1 MGRIRGLSPQIAE
14 NLGRQIV
21 AGTIAEGES
30 FRLQDIGESF
40 SVSVTVAREVM
51 LALQNKGLVQG
62 RPRRGITV
70 LPRDSW
76 DLLDADILQWH
87 DNHLGPIIA
96 DLEESRELIE
106 PWAARTAAQSGSTA
120 HIELCRQAMDNLV
133 AATELGHTTAVTN
146 ADLAFHRALLKA
158 SGNSII
164 SQIGRVI
171 EPALKRRDELTMR
184 DRKKEDLTFLPLHE
198 AIIAAIERRDPEG
211 AGVASLRLIRE
222 SGTDSAEAFKK

>member
-1 MGRIRGLSPQIAE
+1 
-14 NLGRQIV
+14 
-21 AGTIAEGES
+21 
-30 FRLQDIGESF
+30 
-40 SVSVTVAREVM
+40 
-51 LALQNKGLVQG
+51 
-62 RPRRGITV
+62 
-70 LPRDSW
+70 
-76 DLLDADILQWH
+76 
-87 DNHLGPIIA
+87 
-96 DLEESRELIE
+96 LEESRELIE
-106 PWAARTAAQSGSTA
+106 PWAARTAAQSGSVA
-120 HIELCRQAMDNLV
+120 NIKLCRQAMDNLV

>member
-1 MGRIRGLSPQIAE
+1 VS
-14 NLGRQIV
+14 
-21 AGTIAEGES
+21 GTIGEGGS
-30 FRLQDIGESF
+30 FRFQDIEEWF

-76 DLLDADILQWH
+76 DLLDADVLLWH
-87 DNHLGPIIA
+87 DEDLGPIIA

-106 PWAARTAAQSGSTA
+106 PWAARTAAQSGSEA
-120 HIELCRQAMDNLV
+120 DIALCREAMENL
-133 AATELGHTTAVTN
+133 AEATGLGDTAGMTT

-158 SGNSII
+158 SGNSVIL
-164 SQIGRVI
+164 QIGRVI
-171 EPALKRRDELTMR
+171 EPVLKRRDELTMH

-198 AIIAAIERRDPEG
+198 EIVAAMERRDPGG
-211 AGVASLRLIRE
+211 ASAAALRLIRE
-222 SGTDSAEAFKK
+222 SGTDSAEALKQ

>member
-1 MGRIRGLSPQIAE
+1 MS
-14 NLGRQIV
+14 
-21 AGTIAEGES
+21 GTIGEGGS
-30 FRLQDIGESF
+30 FRLQDIEEWF

-76 DLLDADILQWH
+76 DLLDADVLLWH
-87 DNHLGPIIA
+87 DEDLGPIIA

-106 PWAARTAAQSGSTA
+106 PWAARTAAQSGSEA
-120 HIELCRQAMDNLV
+120 DIALCREAMENL
-133 AATELGHTTAVTN
+133 AEATGLGDTAGMTT

-158 SGNSII
+158 SGNSVIL
-164 SQIGRVI
+164 QIGRVI
-171 EPALKRRDELTMR
+171 EPVLKRRDELTMH

-198 AIIAAIERRDPEG
+198 EIVAAMERRDPGG
-211 AGVASLRLIRE
+211 ASAAALRLIRE
-222 SGTDSAEAFKK
+222 SGTDSAEALKQ